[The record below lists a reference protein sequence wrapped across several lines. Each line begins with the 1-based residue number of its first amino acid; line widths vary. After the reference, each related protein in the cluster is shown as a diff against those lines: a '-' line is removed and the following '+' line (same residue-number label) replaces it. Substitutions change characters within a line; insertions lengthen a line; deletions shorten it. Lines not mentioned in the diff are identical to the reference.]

1 MHIMFHL
8 RLFCVFKDTE
18 KPMFIGCFA
27 ISSSNFLRNFNT
39 FEKCV
44 FPCVFAYFCKTAP
57 AMNETTNISQPSPAT
72 RAALLAILKTDPG
85 ISPAHRAEILA
96 AFDRKAAPPPAADL
110 APVSAVARDLG
121 LYVPTVLRWIERGVV
136 QGHRQG
142 ERLTLVSRAEVA
154 AYVAANPP
162 RKGRRAATPQ
172 AD

>member
-1 MHIMFHL
+1 MIM
-8 RLFCVFKDTE
+8 RVFS
-18 KPMFIGCFA
+18 FVH
-27 ISSSNFLRNFNT
+27 SNFLGNFHV
-39 FEKCV
+39 FKKCI
-44 FPCVFAYFCKTAP
+44 FSCVFAYFCKTAL
-57 AMNETTNISQPSPAT
+57 AMNEITNISKPSPAT
-72 RAALLAILKTDPG
+72 RAALLALLKTDPG

-96 AFDRKAAPPPAADL
+96 AFDRKAAPPAAADL